1 MKTFQEIRT
10 EAENGAE
17 FYAIGDN
24 GEKYPATFSAEYMG
38 GIMFFCIPADV
49 QILDILKNKAETP
62 AMASGDW
69 WLIPR
74 R

>member
-38 GIMFFCIPADV
+38 GIMFFCIPANV
-49 QILDILKNKAETP
+49 QILGYIE
-62 AMASGDW
+62 
-69 WLIPR
+69 R
-74 R
+74 